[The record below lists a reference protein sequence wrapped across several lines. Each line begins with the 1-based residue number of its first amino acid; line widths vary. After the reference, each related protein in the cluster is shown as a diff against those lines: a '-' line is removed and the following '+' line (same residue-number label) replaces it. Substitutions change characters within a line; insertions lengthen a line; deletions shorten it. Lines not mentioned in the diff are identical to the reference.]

1 MNQSVG
7 KSPTKVSFLKPAQLR
22 LFRDFF
28 QPIVKVS
35 LKIAY
40 RKYIRINDTVW
51 EDDWAHAT
59 CQLALILVQ
68 KYQAY

>member
-7 KSPTKVSFLKPAQLR
+7 KSPTKVSFLKPTKLR

-40 RKYIRINDTVW
+40 RKYIRINDTV
-51 EDDWAHAT
+51 
-59 CQLALILVQ
+59 
-68 KYQAY
+68 